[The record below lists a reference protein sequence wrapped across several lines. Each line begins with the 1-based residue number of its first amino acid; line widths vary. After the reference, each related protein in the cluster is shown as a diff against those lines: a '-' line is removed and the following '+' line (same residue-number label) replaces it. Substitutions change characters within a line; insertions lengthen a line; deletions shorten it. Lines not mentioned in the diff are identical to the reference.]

1 MGCHSLLSLPGPQRY
16 NSSSTQYPEYIYLPS
31 LYKHQLRY
39 LPTYLPTPY
48 TATKRLPPLSYI
60 NLHTT
65 MMPRI
70 VSLLIFLLLQITTT
84 IAHPLSKRKGGGG
97 GRSGGGG
104 GGGTGLSS
112 GSLSW
117 KTVLVIVGSI
127 LGTFLLLYI
136 IFWQC
141 VPGGR
146 MFDWV
151 KKVRDQRLEK
161 KWAKYEVKDANASAN
176 EGQGGN

>member
-1 MGCHSLLSLPGPQRY
+1 
-16 NSSSTQYPEYIYLPS
+16 
-31 LYKHQLRY
+31 
-39 LPTYLPTPY
+39 
-48 TATKRLPPLSYI
+48 
-60 NLHTT
+60 

-104 GGGTGLSS
+104 GGGTGLST

-136 IFWQC
+136 FFWQC

-161 KWAKYEVKDANASAN
+161 KWAQYEVKDANSSAN
-176 EGQGGN
+176 EGRGGN